1 MSVVPLRVT
10 TIACFF
16 STIAACGG
24 TPSKVAARPAVAVA
38 VLESARVDA
47 SVVHRSCSGER
58 FCREDTVDPSDRDTL
73 SDLDEDCARRG
84 GKTAFT
90 RCVRDGAVA
99 ACSVNG
105 AGLGGIMVF
114 AYATDAATVVAEHC
128 EALEGTFERL

>member
-1 MSVVPLRVT
+1 MSVLSLRIV
-10 TIACFF
+10 TIAGFF
-16 STIAACGG
+16 SAIVACGG
-24 TPSKVAARPAVAVA
+24 TPKAVAARPTVAVA
-38 VLESARVDA
+38 VLSSARVDA

-58 FCREDTVDPSDRDTL
+58 FCREDTVDPADRDTL

-84 GKTAFT
+84 GKTSST

-105 AGLGGIMVF
+105 SGLGGITVY
-114 AYATDAATVVAEHC
+114 AYATEAATVVAEHC